1 VRLRRVLVANRGEIA
16 RRVIRACHDE
26 NLEAVAVYSEAD
38 ATAPY
43 LDGAD
48 ATVLIGPGPAPQ
60 SYLDTAAVLRAA
72 RESGADAVHP
82 GYGFLSENAAFA
94 AAVEQAGL
102 TWVGPSPDVI
112 EAMGSKVAARLTVAE
127 AGVPVVPG
135 TEGLLPEDADPVAAA
150 APIGYPLMVKASAG
164 GGGIGMQKVD
174 APEQLGAAVQTARQR
189 AQAAFGDGAVF
200 LERFLDG
207 PRHVEIQVVADQQGA
222 VIQLGE
228 RECSV
233 QRRHQKVIEESPSCA
248 LSDELRQRMAAAALL
263 VARTIGY
270 VNAGTVEFL
279 VDAQRRFYFLEM
291 NTRLQVEHP
300 ITEMRTGLDLVRMQL
315 RVAAGDPLGIAQH
328 DVRHTGHAIEMRVYA
343 EDPYRMLPSPGTITT
358 YHEPQGDGVRID
370 GWVREGTTV
379 THLYDPLLAKLV
391 VHAPSRQQAI
401 DTALSALDEYQI
413 EGVKTNIALHR
424 HVLQSTPF
432 RSGDYTTQILQQ
444 IGAPPKPAEARV
456 LAAPAAS
463 AHAQTEA

>member
-1 VRLRRVLVANRGEIA
+1 MPLRRVLVANRGEIA
-16 RRVIRACHDE
+16 RRVIRGCHAE
-26 NLEAVAVYSEAD
+26 GLEAVAVHSEAD
-38 ATAPY
+38 AGAPF
-43 LDGAD
+43 LDDAD
-48 ATVLIGPGPAPQ
+48 GVMLIGPGPAAQ
-60 SYLDTAAVLRAA
+60 SYLDAGAVLRAA

-94 AAVEQAGL
+94 SAVEHAGL
-102 TWVGPSPDVI
+102 TWIGPPPDVI

-135 TEGLLPEDADPVAAA
+135 TDGLLPEGADPVAAA
-150 APIGYPLMVKASAG
+150 TPIGYPLMVKASGG

-174 APEQLGAAVQTARQR
+174 TPDQLVAAVQTARQR
-189 AQAAFGDGAVF
+189 AQAAFGNGAVF

-207 PRHVEIQVVADQQGA
+207 PRHVEIQVIADQQGTA
-222 VIQLGE
+222 IQLGE

-248 LSDELRQRMAAAALL
+248 LDAELRQRMAAAALL

-279 VDAQRRFYFLEM
+279 VDARRNFYFLEM

-300 ITEMRTGLDLVRMQL
+300 VTEMCTGLDLVRMQL
-315 RVAAGDPLGIAQH
+315 RVAAGSALDITQR
-328 DVRHTGHAIEMRVYA
+328 DVHHTGHAIEMRIYA
-343 EDPYRMLPSPGTITT
+343 EDPYRMLPSPGTITI
-358 YHEPQGDGVRID
+358 YREPGGDGVRVD

-379 THLYDPLLAKLV
+379 SHLYDPLLAKLV
-391 VHAPSRQQAI
+391 VHAGTRDQAI
-401 DTALSALDEYQI
+401 DKALAALDDYDIQ
-413 EGVKTNIALHR
+413 GVKTNIALHR
-424 HVLQSTPF
+424 HVLQSAPF

-444 IGAPPKPAEARV
+444 IGAPPK
-456 LAAPAAS
+456 LAAAA
-463 AHAQTEA
+463 ALPGAGAT